1 MNRSDNLMRPYLFHQ
16 MPGSDLVSCTTI
28 LAGYMQNGQVDD
40 ALKLFQR
47 MPEQD
52 VASWTALISGYV
64 QNGPSVEALNL
75 FGQMQVTGVQP
86 E

>member
-1 MNRSDNLMRPYLFHQ
+1 
-16 MPGSDLVSCTTI
+16 
-28 LAGYMQNGQVDD
+28 MQNGQVDD

-52 VASWTALISGYV
+52 VASWTALISRYV
-64 QNGPSVEALNL
+64 QNGLSVEALNF

-86 E
+86 ESKTFANILPACVDLAALEQGIQIQEEI